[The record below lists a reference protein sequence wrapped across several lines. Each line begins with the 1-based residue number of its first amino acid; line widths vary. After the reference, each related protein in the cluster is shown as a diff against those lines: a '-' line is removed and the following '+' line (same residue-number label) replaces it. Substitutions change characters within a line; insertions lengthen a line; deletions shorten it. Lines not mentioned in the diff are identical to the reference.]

1 MSKRELNRLKK
12 LIVDEFEFI
21 REKNNSGGILWG
33 ELHDLADDLEQ
44 ERDSA
49 IRKNRLTDD
58 ERDALS
64 EFWWEQFEQ
73 NISLTV
79 RDSSAPSV

>member
-21 REKNNSGGILWG
+21 REKNNSGIILWG
-33 ELHDLADDLEQ
+33 ELHDLVDDLDQ
-44 ERDSA
+44 ERDWA
-49 IRKNRLTDD
+49 ILKNRLTWD

-64 EFWWEQFEQ
+64 EFWCEQFEQ
-73 NISLTV
+73 NISLTI

>member
-21 REKNNSGGILWG
+21 REKNNSGIVLWG
-33 ELHDLADDLEQ
+33 ELHDLVDDLEQ

-64 EFWWEQFEQ
+64 EFWWEQLDL
-73 NISLTV
+73 NISFTV
-79 RDSSAPSV
+79 RTR

>member
-21 REKNNSGGILWG
+21 REKNNSGIVLWG
-33 ELHDLADDLEQ
+33 ELHDLVDDLEQ

-64 EFWWEQFEQ
+64 EFWWEQLEQ

-79 RDSSAPSV
+79 REK

>member
-1 MSKRELNRLKK
+1 MTKRELNRLKK

-21 REKNNSGGILWG
+21 REKNNSGIVLWG
-33 ELHDLADDLEQ
+33 ELHDLVDDLEQ

-64 EFWWEQFEQ
+64 EFWWEQLDL
-73 NISLTV
+73 NISFTV
-79 RDSSAPSV
+79 RTR

>member
-21 REKNNSGGILWG
+21 REKNNSGTTLWG
-33 ELHDLADDLEQ
+33 ELNDLRDDLEQ

-64 EFWWEQFEQ
+64 KFWWEQLEQ

>member
-1 MSKRELNRLKK
+1 MGELN
-12 LIVDEFEFI
+12 
-21 REKNNSGGILWG
+21 
-33 ELHDLADDLEQ
+33 DLADDLEQ

-58 ERDALS
+58 ERDDLS
-64 EFWWEQFEQ
+64 EFWWEQIDL

>member
-1 MSKRELNRLKK
+1 MTKRELNRLKK

-21 REKNNSGGILWG
+21 REKNNNGITLWG
-33 ELHDLADDLEQ
+33 ELHDLVDDLEQ

-64 EFWWEQFEQ
+64 EFWWEQLDLNVSF
-73 NISLTV
+73 TV
-79 RDSSAPSV
+79 RTR

>member
-1 MSKRELNRLKK
+1 MTKRELNQLKK

-21 REKNNSGGILWG
+21 REKNNSGIVLWG
-33 ELHDLADDLEQ
+33 ELHDLVDDLEQ

-64 EFWWEQFEQ
+64 EFWWEQLDL
-73 NISLTV
+73 NISFTV
-79 RDSSAPSV
+79 RTR

>member
-21 REKNNSGGILWG
+21 REKNNSGIVLWG
-33 ELHDLADDLEQ
+33 ELHDLVDDLEQ

-49 IRKNRLTDD
+49 IRKTRLTDD

-64 EFWWEQFEQ
+64 EFWWEQLDL
-73 NISLTV
+73 NISFTV
-79 RDSSAPSV
+79 RKK

>member
-21 REKNNSGGILWG
+21 REKNNSGIVLWG
-33 ELHDLADDLEQ
+33 ELHDLVDDLEQ

-64 EFWWEQFEQ
+64 EFWWEQLEQ

-79 RDSSAPSV
+79 REQ

>member
-1 MSKRELNRLKK
+1 MTKRELNRLKK

-21 REKNNSGGILWG
+21 REKNNSGIVLWG
-33 ELHDLADDLEQ
+33 ELHDLVDDLEQ

-64 EFWWEQFEQ
+64 EFWWEQLDLNVSF
-73 NISLTV
+73 TV
-79 RDSSAPSV
+79 RTR

>member
-1 MSKRELNRLKK
+1 MTKRELNRLKK

-21 REKNNSGGILWG
+21 REKNNSGIVLWG
-33 ELHDLADDLEQ
+33 ELHDLVDDLEQ

-49 IRKNRLTDD
+49 IRKNRLTYD

-64 EFWWEQFEQ
+64 EFWFEQFVQ
-73 NISLTV
+73 NVSLTA
-79 RDSSAPSV
+79 REK

>member
-21 REKNNSGGILWG
+21 REKNNSGIDLWG
-33 ELHDLADDLEQ
+33 ELHDLVDDLDQ
-44 ERDSA
+44 ERDWA
-49 IRKNRLTDD
+49 ILKNRLTWD

-64 EFWWEQFEQ
+64 KFWCEQFEQ